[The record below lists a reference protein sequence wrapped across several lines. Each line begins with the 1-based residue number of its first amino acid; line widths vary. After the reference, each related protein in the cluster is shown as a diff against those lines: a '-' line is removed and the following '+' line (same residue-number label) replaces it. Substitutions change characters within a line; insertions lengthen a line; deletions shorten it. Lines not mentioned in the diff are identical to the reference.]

1 MTVCC
6 FDDQIHFRPCF
17 QAECFARRS
26 VRCNYQTVGEGNV
39 ERLQLVRAH
48 GGVCAPRVAHIY
60 DEHSTVFAYGQ
71 TGSGKTHSMMG
82 SHDEGQ
88 FGDAQHRGIIP
99 RVVLDLFKSMR
110 ESDEAVEYT
119 VKVVSCGWCT
129 HVALTHSQ
137 VC

>member
-71 TGSGKTHSMMG
+71 TGSGKTFTMSG
-82 SHDEGQ
+82 EGT
-88 FGDAQHRGIIP
+88 AELRGIQFRAI
-99 RVVLDLFKSMR
+99 DAIYSKS
-110 ESDEAVEYT
+110 EQDQSETKYT
-119 VKVVSCGWCT
+119 FSVQVKE
-129 HVALTHSQ
+129 
-137 VC
+137 